1 MSAGEKDR
9 QPPLR
14 FLEVPAAGLL
24 PLTAPH
30 KRGWEA
36 RLMPLAMPGPSLIP
50 PQHLPTPSLDHKLL
64 RAGGVSEWRV
74 PGLGQCSVKLLEN
87 NLRCRLKPAVSG
99 AF

>member
-14 FLEVPAAGLL
+14 FPQVPAAGLL

-30 KRGWEA
+30 ERGWET
-36 RLMPLAMPGPSLIP
+36 RLTPLARPGALIP

-64 RAGGVSEWRV
+64 RAGSVSELRV
-74 PGLGQCSVKLLEN
+74 PGLGRCSVKLLEN